1 MLAVPGACGTLQN
14 RPYSMPRKTKEEALA
29 TRARL
34 LDAAERL
41 FAEQGVAGSSLHNV
55 ALAAGVTRGAV
66 YHHFVDKAD
75 LFNAMMERVC
85 LPMETSMDESRQAE
99 DLQPLQALQGHL
111 LDMLASVAAD
121 PQVQRV
127 FEIAFYKVEY
137 VGELVAVRERM
148 LQMRRDHIAL
158 LEALLSRAQQRGDV
172 AGTPP
177 ARQAAIGLH
186 ALLDGLIQTWMLD
199 PQAFDLVK
207 VGRQAVHTHLA
218 GLTSTPQP
226 AAAR

>member
-1 MLAVPGACGTLQN
+1 
-14 RPYSMPRKTKEEALA
+14 MPRKTKEEALA

-75 LFNAMMERVC
+75 LFNAMMARGC
-85 LPMETSMDESRQAE
+85 LPMEASVDAQREAE
-99 DLQPLQALQGHL
+99 NPLPLDALRKHL
-111 LDMLASVAAD
+111 LAILARVAAD

-127 FEIAFYKVEY
+127 FEIAIHKVEY
-137 VGELVAVRERM
+137 VGELTAVRERR
-148 LQMRRDHIAL
+148 LQMRRDHITL
-158 LEALLSRAQQRGDV
+158 LEGLLRQAQQRGDV
-172 AGTPP
+172 LRTPP

-186 ALLDGLIQTWMLD
+186 ALLDGLIQNWMLE

-207 VGRQAVHTHLA
+207 VGRQAVDTHLA
-218 GLTSTPQP
+218 GLTTRP
-226 AAAR
+226 